1 MPKKEKKSKRD
12 IGKKEL
18 HRLLYD
24 IFSGNPDQNF
34 NYKQLAQR
42 LGIKNMNAKQLIMTV
57 LYEMKNDNMLTEES
71 TGVFKF
77 KVNTIYVTGIIDLTA
92 KGTAYLISDDCQE
105 DVFIPQVG
113 LNHALNGD
121 KVKVLLYA
129 RSSKRRGSGGNP
141 RTQERDIRGHH
152 TMLQTIRLS
161 RSHGQTVTLR
171 YIYPLERLERG
182 QGWRK
187 SHRQD
192 HRVAGEPEEPRG

>member
-92 KGTAYLISDDCQE
+92 KGTAYLISDDCKE

-129 RSSKRRGSGGNP
+129 RSSKRRPEGEVWKSSNARKRHSWASYNAPNNTPFSFP
-141 RTQERDIRGHH
+141 RAN
-152 TMLQTIRLS
+152 S
-161 RSHGQTVTLR
+161 
-171 YIYPLERLERG
+171 YPTTY
-182 QGWRK
+182 
-187 SHRQD
+187 SS
-192 HRVAGEPEEPRG
+192 P

>member
-92 KGTAYLISDDCQE
+92 KGTAYLISD
-105 DVFIPQVG
+105 V
-113 LNHALNGD
+113 
-121 KVKVLLYA
+121 A
-129 RSSKRRGSGGNP
+129 RKMFSSP
-141 RTQERDIRGHH
+141 
-152 TMLQTIRLS
+152 
-161 RSHGQTVTLR
+161 
-171 YIYPLERLERG
+171 
-182 QGWRK
+182 K
-187 SHRQD
+187 S
-192 HRVAGEPEEPRG
+192 V

>member
-57 LYEMKNDNMLTEES
+57 LNEMKNDNMLTEES

-77 KVNTIYVTGIIDLTA
+77 KVNTIYVTGTIDL
-92 KGTAYLISDDCQE
+92 
-105 DVFIPQVG
+105 
-113 LNHALNGD
+113 NG
-121 KVKVLLYA
+121 
-129 RSSKRRGSGGNP
+129 KRHRLPDLGRLQGGCFHSP
-141 RTQERDIRGHH
+141 
-152 TMLQTIRLS
+152 S
-161 RSHGQTVTLR
+161 RS
-171 YIYPLERLERG
+171 ESRLKR
-182 QGWRK
+182 
-187 SHRQD
+187 
-192 HRVAGEPEEPRG
+192 

>member
-92 KGTAYLISDDCQE
+92 KGTAYLISDDCKE

-121 KVKVLLYA
+121 KVKVEMSPYDLTKG
-129 RSSKRRGSGGNP
+129 RISF
-141 RTQERDIRGHH
+141 
-152 TMLQTIRLS
+152 
-161 RSHGQTVTLR
+161 R
-171 YIYPLERLERG
+171 Y
-182 QGWRK
+182 K
-187 SHRQD
+187 
-192 HRVAGEPEEPRG
+192 

>member
-24 IFSGNPDQNF
+24 IFSGNPDQSF

-129 RSSKRRGSGGNP
+129 RSSKRAPKGKWWKSSNARKKHSWASYNAPNNTPFSFP
-141 RTQERDIRGHH
+141 RANNYLTIY
-152 TMLQTIRLS
+152 LSPWQT
-161 RSHGQTVTLR
+161 
-171 YIYPLERLERG
+171 
-182 QGWRK
+182 
-187 SHRQD
+187 
-192 HRVAGEPEEPRG
+192 